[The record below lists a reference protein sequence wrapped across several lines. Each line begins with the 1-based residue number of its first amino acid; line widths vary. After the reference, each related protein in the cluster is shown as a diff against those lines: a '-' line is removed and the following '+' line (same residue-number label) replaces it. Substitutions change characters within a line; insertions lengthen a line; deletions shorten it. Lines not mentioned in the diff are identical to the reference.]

1 MNSPAPS
8 AGAVHAGALS
18 VMIAS
23 AAPGCQNLAEL
34 LDRVPGAYP
43 GEVVAI
49 ADQLAGDRLLD
60 PGTRHRLH
68 NRPAAADGETAGA
81 GVPLPAPHPLDYD
94 WRWSARTV
102 RELLAQCLRLTRLA
116 DTIAL
121 LGTPTIL
128 AAAASDCRQRRWVL
142 LEASGAT
149 TAALASACPGQ
160 VLRCDLA
167 SDDLPDLG
175 ARAVVADPPWYPAD
189 TRSFLWAAARI
200 TRPGAAV
207 LLAQPA
213 PATRPGVLAERAAI
227 LSFAHQAGLEVTA
240 AHPAALAYSSP
251 PFERA
256 ALHAAG
262 LLPLVP
268 DTWRRGDLIVLR
280 RTSTRPG
287 PRPPAPQHGSWHE
300 ISLDG
305 ARIRFRADA
314 VVPADAPAD
323 PRLVPVTSGDILAT
337 VSRRDPARDHARVWT
352 GSNRVFGCRA
362 PALLAC
368 IARALADGSPVIS
381 AVTRHLGRTPTA
393 SEEYAAAEATRQ
405 LRDLVSAEQRTAAAT
420 VAAALPSAARPARDL
435 TARSPL

>member
-1 MNSPAPS
+1 MNPPAPP
-8 AGAVHAGALS
+8 AEVIHAGTLA

-23 AAPGCQNLAEL
+23 TAPGCRSLAEL
-34 LDRVPGAYP
+34 LERVPGAYP
-43 GEVVAI
+43 GEILAI
-49 ADQLAGDRLLD
+49 ADQLADDWLLD
-60 PGTRHRLH
+60 PGTRQRLH
-68 NRPAAADGETAGA
+68 SRAVPHGGDMADT

-102 RELLAQCLRLTRLA
+102 RELLARCLRLTRPA

-121 LGTPTIL
+121 LGTPTLL
-128 AAAASDCRQRRWVL
+128 AATADRYHQRHWVL
-142 LEASGAT
+142 LEASSTA
-149 TAALASACPGQ
+149 AALAAACPGQ

-167 SDDLPDLG
+167 SDELPELG
-175 ARAVVADPPWYPAD
+175 AQVVVADPPWYPAD

-227 LSFAHQAGLEVTA
+227 LSFAHQAGLDVIT

-268 DTWRRGDLIVLR
+268 GTWRRGDLIVLR
-280 RTSTRPG
+280 RTRTPAA
-287 PRPPAPQHGSWHE
+287 PRPTAPEHGSWHDV
-300 ISLDG
+300 SLDG
-305 ARIRFRADA
+305 TRIRFRTDA
-314 VVPADAPAD
+314 AGPDGMPAD
-323 PRLVPVTSGDILAT
+323 PRLVPITGEDDILPT
-337 VSRRDPARDHARVWT
+337 VSRRDPSRDQARVWT
-352 GSNRVFGCRA
+352 GSNRVFGCQA

-368 IARALADGSPVIS
+368 IASALATGSPVTS
-381 AVTRHLGRTPTA
+381 AITRHLGRTPTA
-393 SEEYAAAEATRQ
+393 GEEHTATEAARQ
-405 LRDLVSAEQRTAAAT
+405 LRDLTRAEQRTAATT
-420 VAAALPSAARPARDL
+420 VAAALPSAASRTHDL
-435 TARSPL
+435 IARSPL